1 MKKVFIQIVDTKTGG
16 YQFEMI
22 QEPVKNGME
31 MLNALKYF
39 GISNVNWTNTNAND
53 LWEAKVGIIE
63 GTNKIITII
72 II

>member
-1 MKKVFIQIVDTKTGG
+1 MKKIFVQIVDTKTGG

-31 MLNALKYF
+31 VLNALKYF
-39 GISNVNWTNTNAND
+39 GIGDVNWTNTNAND
-53 LWEAKVGIIE
+53 LWEAKFGIIE